1 MANMDIVKSKQQLIS
16 FYQAVGSP
24 DLNKIGYA
32 TYRSDVHNGYFYYY
46 YPK

>member
-24 DLNKIGYA
+24 DIYKFTA
-32 TYRSDVHNGYFYYY
+32 VTYRSDVHNGYFYYY

>member
-1 MANMDIVKSKQQLIS
+1 MNIVNSKQQLIA

-24 DLNKIGYA
+24 DTDKFIRE
-32 TYRSDVHNGYFYYY
+32 TYRSDIHNGYLYYF